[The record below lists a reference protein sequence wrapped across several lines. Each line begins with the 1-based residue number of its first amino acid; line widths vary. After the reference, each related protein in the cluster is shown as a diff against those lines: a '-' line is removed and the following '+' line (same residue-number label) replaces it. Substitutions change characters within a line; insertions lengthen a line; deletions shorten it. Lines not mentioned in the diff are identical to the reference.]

1 MMALLGWSRVGE
13 GARWKKLSLWSA
25 LERCSLSSAPL
36 SLQFPVRLMASI
48 TQLLLGKLQQ
58 CGCRSSKP
66 KFHGQR
72 HQEDKPEQS
81 FPLFKSFLSVNCE
94 RDKRLTTTDTLNFF
108 LPSALRMSKNPKP
121 ALTLQ
126 WTRWHL
132 QLDFLSTAV
141 RNKPFL
147 SRTCVISPR
156 QAE

>member
-1 MMALLGWSRVGE
+1 MVLLGWPRVGE

-25 LERCSLSSAPL
+25 LESCSLSSAPL
-36 SLQFPVRLMASI
+36 SLQFPVRLMASF

-58 CGCRSSKP
+58 HGCRSSKP
-66 KFHGQR
+66 VSR

-81 FPLFKSFLSVNCE
+81 FPFFKSFLLVSCE

-108 LPSALRMSKNPKP
+108 LPSALRTSKNPKP

-126 WTRWHL
+126 WTRCHL

-147 SRTCVISPR
+147 SRTYVISPR